1 MVPSNVAKRN
11 YIARIPDKDGIV
23 AYTDAD
29 HKIWKFLIE
38 RQINL
43 IQSYASEAYLNGLK
57 ILNLP
62 YDRIPQCHEV
72 SEGLM
77 RTTGWSVEPVSA
89 MVSEKEFFQLLANKK
104 FPAATFIR
112 DWEEKDYIEVPDIF
126 HEYFGHCPLLTNP
139 DYAGFA
145 QCYGKLALEV
155 SAEDIGYLGR
165 LYWFTLECGL
175 IQSPGELKVYGGALL
190 SSKDEV
196 VCCLESEVSVRKP
209 FNLIEVL
216 CTPYRVDIMQPIYFF
231 LRNSSELFQLTKIN
245 LLSEIQM
252 AKQLEAHSRY
262 IAGPTKI
269 T

>member
-1 MVPSNVAKRN
+1 MISSNAAKRN
-11 YIARIPDKDGIV
+11 YIAKFPNKDGIIE
-23 AYTDAD
+23 YTNAD
-29 HKIWKFLIE
+29 HKTWKFLIN
-38 RQINL
+38 RQIKL
-43 IQSYASEAYLNGLK
+43 VQSYASEAYLNGLK

-62 YDRIPQCHEV
+62 YDRIPQCHEI

-89 MVSEKEFFQLLANKK
+89 MVPEREFFHLLASKK

-112 DWEEKDYIEVPDIF
+112 DWEERDYIEVPDIF

-145 QCYGKLALEV
+145 QYYGKLALEV
-155 SAEDIGYLGR
+155 SIEDICYLGR
-165 LYWFTLECGL
+165 LYRFTLECGL
-175 IQSPGELKVYGGALL
+175 IQSPGGLKVYGGALL

-196 VCCLESEVSVRKP
+196 VYCLESEVPVRKP
-209 FNLIEVL
+209 FDLMEIL

-231 LRNSSELFQLTKIN
+231 LQNSSELFQLTKTN

-252 AKQLEAHSRY
+252 AKKLEAHPRY
-262 IAGPTKI
+262 IAGPIDI